1 MFKPENASRVFSL
14 SVLSPHRQF
23 QFHKRGQL
31 FIGPHNEPLS
41 IAAMCV
47 SNPSRS
53 AVRIQ
58 R

>member
-1 MFKPENASRVFSL
+1 MFKPENASRVSSL

-41 IAAMCV
+41 H
-47 SNPSRS
+47 RRD
-53 AVRIQ
+53 VRQ
-58 R
+58 QSKSFRR